1 VSKDMIRS
9 GQSPNKRLMNLH
21 VRPVESRRLYQQI
34 ADQIRE
40 LIQAGAFEVGSRLPP
55 ERELAQQLGVSR
67 PSVREALIAL
77 DVEGNVEIRSGSGVY
92 VCKQPRSAA
101 RIAVPALGDSP
112 RELMQARAALESAV
126 VVIACSQATA
136 EQVARLSEI
145 VKKMGAEN
153 ARSRPP
159 IDLDRQFHV
168 TVAEMTGNSVMVRLV
183 ADLFDER
190 HSPLFA
196 KLRSRYENSHTW
208 RAAVKEHLAIVRA
221 IEARDPL
228 GAQAAML
235 THLKAAELRWVGD

>member
-1 VSKDMIRS
+1 
-9 GQSPNKRLMNLH
+9 MNLH

-92 VCKQPRSAA
+92 VCTQPQPATARS
-101 RIAVPALGDSP
+101 AVPALGDSP

-126 VVIACSQATA
+126 VVIACSNATP
-136 EQVARLSEI
+136 EQIARLGEI
-145 VKKMGAEN
+145 VKKMEAEN

-159 IDLDRQFHV
+159 IDLDRQFHL

-196 KLRSRYENSHTW
+196 KLRSRYENSRTW
-208 RAAVKEHLAIVRA
+208 RAAVKEHLAVVRA

-235 THLKAAELRWVGD
+235 THLKASELRWVGD

>member
-1 VSKDMIRS
+1 
-9 GQSPNKRLMNLH
+9 MNLH

-92 VCKQPRSAA
+92 VCMQPQPAARSA
-101 RIAVPALGDSP
+101 VPPLGDSP

-126 VVIACSQATA
+126 VVIACSNATP
-136 EQVARLSEI
+136 ELVARLGEI
-145 VKKMGAEN
+145 VKKMEAEN
-153 ARSRPP
+153 ARSHPP
-159 IDLDRQFHV
+159 IDLDRQFHI

-196 KLRSRYENSHTW
+196 KLRSRYENSRTW
-208 RAAVKEHLAIVRA
+208 RSAVKEHLAIVRA

-235 THLKAAELRWVGD
+235 THLKASELRWVGD

>member
-1 VSKDMIRS
+1 MIRS
-9 GQSPNKRLMNLH
+9 GQSPNKSFMNVQ

-40 LIQAGAFEVGSRLPP
+40 LIQAGAFEVGGRLPA

-92 VCKQPRSAA
+92 VCNQPQPAA
-101 RIAVPALGDSP
+101 RKSVPVLGESP
-112 RELMQARAALESAV
+112 RELMQARAAFESAV

-136 EQVARLSEI
+136 EQVARLREI
-145 VKKMGAEN
+145 VRKMGTEN

-159 IDLDRQFHV
+159 VDLDRQFHM
-168 TVAEMTGNSVMVRLV
+168 TVAEMTGNSVMVRLI
-183 ADLFDER
+183 AELFDER
-190 HSPLFA
+190 HSPIFA
-196 KLRSRYENSHTW
+196 KLRSRYDNTRTW
-208 RAAVKEHLAIVRA
+208 RAAVKEHVAIVRA

-235 THLKAAELRWVGD
+235 THLRASETRWVGG